1 MRWRVGGGIA
11 VTVAVAVLVVFACAV
26 PFAVPFALTLA
37 LTFSFESLLPLPI
50 PAPPL
55 DRSASSP
62 MLAPLAE
69 PELGAWRAKTD
80 RKKPSHLSVAPSV
93 AIDETCMTTLAG
105 SFRGATGTQSKISR
119 KPGQPH
125 AVYLPGSA
133 AASRTR
139 EGTDARKAAR
149 TGEKS

>member
-1 MRWRVGGGIA
+1 MRWRVGGGVVI
-11 VTVAVAVLVVFACAV
+11 AVAVLVVFACTV
-26 PFAVPFALTLA
+26 PLAVPFALALA
-37 LTFSFESLLPLPI
+37 LALPFSFESLLPL

-62 MLAPLAE
+62 TAMAPLTSPE
-69 PELGAWRAKTD
+69 PGAWRAKTD

-93 AIDETCMTTLAG
+93 AIDETCMTRLAG
-105 SFRGATGTQSKISR
+105 SFCGATGTQSKISR

>member
-1 MRWRVGGGIA
+1 MRWRIGGG
-11 VTVAVAVLVVFACAV
+11 VAVAVVFACAV
-26 PFAVPFALTLA
+26 PFAVAFALALA
-37 LTFSFESLLPLPI
+37 LPFSFESLLPLPT
-50 PAPPL
+50 PPL
-55 DRSASSP
+55 DRSASS
-62 MLAPLAE
+62 LIIAPFAE
-69 PELGAWRAKTD
+69 PEPGAWWAKTD
-80 RKKPSHLSVAPSV
+80 RKKPSHLSVVPSV

-119 KPGQPH
+119 RPGQPH

>member
-1 MRWRVGGGIA
+1 MRRRVGGGDG
-11 VTVAVAVLVVFACAV
+11 VVVVVAVLVIFACAV
-26 PFAVPFALTLA
+26 PFVVSFALALA
-37 LTFSFESLLPLPI
+37 LPFSFESQLPL

-62 MLAPLAE
+62 TAMAPLTSPE
-69 PELGAWRAKTD
+69 PGAWRAKTD

-93 AIDETCMTTLAG
+93 AIDETCMTRLAG
-105 SFRGATGTQSKISR
+105 SFCGATGTQSKISR

-125 AVYLPGSA
+125 AVYLPGFA